1 MEKEEYRNIEEVILQ
16 NEETTKA
23 LLLLKNGIFC
33 GESNEIFHFFT
44 SHTVCY
50 FMVIKDPFQKYINH
64 KNSKKKLTTNVYTK
78 LYPTGS
84 LPGKF
89 YDAAKVHK
97 RSINDPVEE
106 LPLRRITS
114 NVNTAT
120 YQLAR
125 YLTNIWSPLK
135 S

>member
-1 MEKEEYRNIEEVILQ
+1 MRSFISLRPTLFVILWLSKILFRNISI
-16 NEETTKA
+16 
-23 LLLLKNGIFC
+23 
-33 GESNEIFHFFT
+33 
-44 SHTVCY
+44 
-50 FMVIKDPFQKYINH
+50 IKIQ
-64 KNSKKKLTTNVYTK
+64 KKKLTTNVYTK